1 MEPPTQKEIDDLKKE
16 KRNGRSNDEI
26 ISLYGLNQ
34 KQDALT
40 EEQKESLVDDYFN
53 KEIENE
59 WNSKSSDAFIKYF
72 QLGLDPK
79 FFGDTQRLGQVI
91 NVLGEIKNK
100 YGYIDAETAN
110 KVKLIIDKLN
120 VKDFST
126 ETIVK
131 KLCKFWR
138 IIVLQFEDASSILST
153 IKPIV
158 EKLEVDEETMV
169 EMQELGRR

>member
-1 MEPPTQKEIDDLKKE
+1 M
-16 KRNGRSNDEI
+16 NG
-26 ISLYGLNQ
+26 
-34 KQDALT
+34 T
-40 EEQKESLVDDYFN
+40 P
-53 KEIENE
+53 
-59 WNSKSSDAFIKYF
+59 KSSDAFIKYF

-131 KLCKFWR
+131 NFVNSGESLSYE
-138 IIVLQFEDASSILST
+138 FEDASSIL
-153 IKPIV
+153 KVP
-158 EKLEVDEETMV
+158 LN
-169 EMQELGRR
+169 LL